1 MDVGESVPY
10 YLLSNDMDFI
20 NYARLLA
27 IVSNSSYELLTKI
40 DPVFV
45 VHVTKLKVVNY

>member
-20 NYARLLA
+20 NYARFLA
-27 IVSNSSYELLTKI
+27 IVSNSSIHKLSTKL
-40 DPVFV
+40 DLVFV
-45 VHVTKLKVVNY
+45 VRVTK